1 MTVPSMAEN
10 ATWKPNAQTF
20 EHSITWEDD
29 VWRVD
34 PFDVEEVHKT
44 ARVKFNEILD
54 SVTLA
59 PHRVQSRMMLFH
71 GQSGAGKTHLI
82 RALRTSSHLTR
93 RAYFG
98 YAQMTPDVTN
108 YADYYL
114 RRLINALEKPYDPVE
129 FGESG
134 LVRMSNR
141 LVKEAELIDETQVEG
156 LREGEFGSEEL
167 GELITD
173 MADDIVSSHPF
184 IEEDLDANLVRAL
197 LYLQRNDPRIDQ
209 RVRQFLYG
217 TALTKRS
224 HQMVPALEIK
234 TSQDRAFE
242 LIESI
247 GKITYATEGSPL
259 VFCIDQVEDLR
270 FFDDPEER
278 FQKAIRDLIQIANRV
293 SSSIVLI
300 SCLDDFYFQ
309 MRQFLPQS
317 FIDRIEKTEPVLLGE
332 MCSADEA
339 RMILNRRISQ
349 AFHKAKGTSTDE
361 TPPKA
366 EDIFG
371 ESFFHEVAGL
381 PTRRLLEASQTR
393 WLELSGEKPCSMDE
407 KEASQF
413 TPATQTPQSVQT
425 GSNLTNKLTPATVSP
440 LVEARKVAAE
450 DLNQL
455 WEKFTFDH
463 QPEIPAD
470 EGELMSVLASALV
483 LAKDECEQGT
493 EIEIEPIGWIEEV
506 SAIDVIVSHGSGQ
519 KDNSRLFMCNRSS
532 QGGGLRR
539 QMERVMASTQG
550 RKPVVLRASDFPPN
564 AKSSTAVAVRQ
575 YLQSGGNRLVIPI
588 YEWER
593 MIMVKDFREK
603 YHKDP
608 NIKTWTKSVRPLRDL
623 PSVRMLLGLSHGD
636 DGSATSM
643 HNQLTGGAAA
653 APNLELIDSASEAT
667 PETVSQETALAS
679 SAMSPSAIETQ
690 LNAQME
696 QIENAES
703 SDLPAGVTNGVL
715 RLGHAMRNPSDL
727 ANLET
732 SLLRRHAAVLGGS
745 GSGKTTLAL
754 SLIEQLLMQDIP
766 AVLIDRKGDLCSYA
780 NSDVWED
787 DPNDTEERR
796 AQKAYL
802 REHTDI
808 AVYTPGR
815 TSGRPISITLLPQGM
830 ADLHDHEQL
839 ELANMSA
846 AALGEMLHL
855 GVSPT
860 HQRYSGILS
869 VALKLLGEFARK
881 EVTLTDLI
889 TFMDEE
895 ESELTEVISRMDPNG
910 RLRKDLVAQLDSLSH
925 RNYALFD
932 GAGESMSMDA
942 FLGREKHK
950 KPGKTKL
957 SIIYTGFLGDNE
969 NILFWVAQFLG
980 EALRFCQ
987 RNPSDVLQAMVMFDE
1002 ADLYIPANSKPAT
1015 KEPLES
1021 LLKRARSAGMGLML
1035 ATQSPG
1041 DLDYKSRDQITSW
1054 FIGKVREDTALR
1066 KLRAAFSSDS
1076 GIDPALVLPN
1086 QTVGEFHLIQEGAVK
1101 AIKSQ
1106 RSLIQADQV
1115 PFDRI
1120 EELGRETLGKDPNS
1134 QIGFE
1139 FE

>member
-1 MTVPSMAEN
+1 MTIASVAEN
-10 ATWKPNAQTF
+10 TEWKPNAQTF

-59 PHRVQSRMMLFH
+59 PHRVQSRIMLFH

-114 RRLINALEKPYDPVE
+114 RRLINALEKPYDPVD

-141 LVKEAELIDETQVEG
+141 LVTEAELISEDQIEE
-156 LREGEFGSEEL
+156 LREGEFSTDEL
-167 GELITD
+167 SELIIE

-184 IEEDLDANLVRAL
+184 IEEDLDAILVRAL

-217 TALTKRS
+217 TALTDRS
-224 HQMVPALEIK
+224 QQMVPALESKI
-234 TSQDRAFE
+234 SQDRAFE

-270 FFDDPEER
+270 FYDEPEER

-293 SSSIVLI
+293 SSSIILI

-349 AFHKAKGTSTDE
+349 AFNKQKDAIG
-361 TPPKA
+361 TPPRA

-393 WLELSGEKPCSMDE
+393 WLELSGEKPVA
-407 KEASQF
+407 KEE
-413 TPATQTPQSVQT
+413 QTPQNNAAANYNPQ
-425 GSNLTNKLTPATVSP
+425 KLSHATVSP
-440 LVEARKVAAE
+440 LVEARQVAAE

-455 WEKFTFDH
+455 WEKFTYDH
-463 QPEIPAD
+463 TPEIPAE

-493 EIEIEPIGWIEEV
+493 EIEVEPIGWIEEV
-506 SAIDVIVSHGSGQ
+506 SAVDVIVSHGTGQ
-519 KDNSRLFMCNRSS
+519 KESSRLFMCNRSS

-564 AKSSTAVAVRQ
+564 AKSSTAQAVRQ
-575 YLQSGGNRLVIPI
+575 YLQNGGNRLVIPI

-593 MIMVKDFREK
+593 MIMVKDFRER
-603 YHKDP
+603 YHKEP
-608 NIKTWTKSVRPLRDL
+608 SIKAWTHSVRPLRDL
-623 PSVRMLLGLSHGD
+623 PSVRMLLGLSHGE
-636 DGSATSM
+636 DGSSTTM
-643 HNQLTGGAAA
+643 HNQLTGGAIS
-653 APNLELIDSASEAT
+653 PSLELIEDSEDELST
-667 PETVSQETALAS
+667 DHETGS
-679 SAMSPSAIETQ
+679 SAIMDQ
-690 LNAQME
+690 VMAQVDRLE
-696 QIENAES
+696 ALDN
-703 SDLPAGVTNGVL
+703 SDLPPGMTPGIL
-715 RLGHAMRNPSDL
+715 KLGHAMRNPSDL
-727 ANLET
+727 TNLET
-732 SLLRRHAAVLGGS
+732 SLLKRHAAVLGGS

-754 SLIEQLLMQDIP
+754 SMIEQLLMQDIP

-780 NSDVWED
+780 NSDVWQD

-830 ADLHDHEQL
+830 ADLPDHEQL

-855 GVSPT
+855 GISPT

-925 RNYALFD
+925 RNFALFD

-942 FLGREKHK
+942 FLGRDKHK
-950 KPGKTKL
+950 KQGKTKL

-969 NILFWVAQFLG
+969 NILFWVAQFLS

-987 RNPSDVLQAMVMFDE
+987 RNPSDDLQAMVMFDE

-1086 QTVGEFHLIQEGAVK
+1086 QKVGEFHLIQEGAVK

-1106 RSLIQADQV
+1106 RSLVQADQV

-1120 EELGRETLGKDPNS
+1120 EELGRETLGKDPSS
-1134 QIGFE
+1134 QIGFK
-1139 FE
+1139 F

>member
-1 MTVPSMAEN
+1 MTIASVVQNTS
-10 ATWKPNAQTF
+10 WKPNGQTF

-29 VWRVD
+29 VWRQD

-114 RRLINALEKPYDPVE
+114 RRLINALEKPYDPADL
-129 FGESG
+129 GESG

-141 LVKEAELIDETQVEG
+141 LLKEAELITEQQIEE
-156 LREGEFGSEEL
+156 LREGEFGTEEL
-167 GELITD
+167 GELIID
-173 MADDIVSSHPF
+173 LSDDIVSSHPF
-184 IEEDLDANLVRAL
+184 LEEDLDVNLVRAL

-217 TALTKRS
+217 TALSSRS
-224 HQMVPALEIK
+224 QQMVSALESK

-270 FFDDPEER
+270 FYDDPEER

-293 SSSIVLI
+293 PSSIVII

-309 MRQFLPQS
+309 MRQYLPQS
-317 FIDRIEKTEPVLLGE
+317 FIDRIEKTPPVLLGE

-339 RMILNRRISQ
+339 KMILNRRISQ
-349 AFHKAKGTSTDE
+349 AFAKQKGVGE
-361 TPPKA
+361 PPRA

-371 ESFFHEVAGL
+371 ENFFHEIAGL

-393 WLELSGEKPCSMDE
+393 WLELCGEKPVAELDQ
-407 KEASQF
+407 ASQK
-413 TPATQTPQSVQT
+413 TIAPVQ
-425 GSNLTNKLTPATVSP
+425 LTPASVSP
-440 LVEARKVAAE
+440 LVEARQTAAE

-455 WEKFTFDH
+455 WEQFTFDH
-463 QPEIPAD
+463 QPEIPAEED
-470 EGELMSVLASALV
+470 ELMSVLASALT
-483 LAKDECEQGT
+483 LAKDECESST
-493 EIEIEPIGWIEEV
+493 EIEVEPIGWIEEV
-506 SAIDVIVSHGSGQ
+506 SAIDLIVKQGTESVE
-519 KDNSRLFMCNRSS
+519 NSRLFMCNRSS

-550 RKPVVLRASDFPPN
+550 RKPIVLRASDFPPN
-564 AKSSTAVAVRQ
+564 AKSSTAQAVRQ

-593 MIMVKDFREK
+593 MIMVKDFRER

-608 NIKTWTKSVRPLRDL
+608 NIKAWTQSVRPLRDL

-636 DGSATSM
+636 NGSVAGL
-643 HNQLTGGAAA
+643 HNQLTGAASN
-653 APNLELIDSASEAT
+653 APNLELIEDHVAPDEPVVEQTQIDERQLA
-667 PETVSQETALAS
+667 EQGSQE
-679 SAMSPSAIETQ
+679 Q
-690 LNAQME
+690 
-696 QIENAES
+696 
-703 SDLPAGVTNGVL
+703 DLPPGLTPGVL
-715 RLGHAMRNPSDL
+715 RLGSSMRNASEL
-727 ANLET
+727 ANLPT

-754 SLIEQLLMQDIP
+754 SMIEQLLMQDIP

-780 NSDVWED
+780 NSQVWED
-787 DPNDTEERR
+787 DPSDTPERR

-802 REHTDI
+802 REHSEI

-830 ADLHDHEQL
+830 IDLPDHEQQ
-839 ELANMSA
+839 ELANVSA
-846 AALGEMLHL
+846 AALGDMLHL
-855 GVSPT
+855 GTSPT

-889 TFMDEE
+889 TFMDEDE
-895 ESELTEVISRMDPNG
+895 NELTEVISRMDPNG

-925 RNYALFD
+925 RNFALFD
-932 GAGESMSMDA
+932 GAGEALSMDA
-942 FLGREKHK
+942 FLGKGKHK
-950 KPGKTKL
+950 KPNKTKL

-969 NILFWVAQFLG
+969 NILFWVAQFLS

-987 RNPSDVLQAMVMFDE
+987 RNPSEELQAMVMFDE

-1086 QTVGEFHLIQEGAVK
+1086 QTVGEFHLIQETAVK
-1101 AIKSQ
+1101 ALKSQ

-1120 EELGRETLGKDPNS
+1120 EELGRETLGKQPNN
-1134 QIGFE
+1134 QIGFK
-1139 FE
+1139 F

>member
-1 MTVPSMAEN
+1 MTIASVAEKL
-10 ATWKPNAQTF
+10 TWKPNAQTF

-29 VWRVD
+29 VWRRD
-34 PFDVEEVHKT
+34 PFDVEEVHKA

-82 RALRTSSHLTR
+82 RALRTSSHITR

-114 RRLINALEKPYDPVE
+114 RRLINALEKPYDPVD
-129 FGESG
+129 FGASG

-141 LVKEAELIDETQVEG
+141 LLKEAELITEEHVEE
-156 LREGEFGSEEL
+156 LREGEFSADEL
-167 GELITD
+167 SELIIE

-184 IEEDLDANLVRAL
+184 LEEDLDINLVRAL
-197 LYLQRNDPRIDQ
+197 MYLQRNDPRIDQ

-217 TALTKRS
+217 TALTARS
-224 HQMVPALEIK
+224 QQMVPALESKI
-234 TSQDRAFE
+234 SQDRAFE

-293 SSSIVLI
+293 PSSIVLI

-309 MRQFLPQS
+309 MREFLPQS
-317 FIDRIEKTEPVLLGE
+317 FIDRIEKTPPVLLGE

-339 RMILNRRISQ
+339 KLILNRRISQ
-349 AFHKAKGTSTDE
+349 AFAKAKCPGS
-361 TPPKA
+361 PPRA

-371 ESFFHEVAGL
+371 ESFFSEVAGL

-393 WLELSGEKPCSMDE
+393 WLELSGDKPIIKDE
-407 KEASQF
+407 TETRAIRSTQL
-413 TPATQTPQSVQT
+413 PGATI
-425 GSNLTNKLTPATVSP
+425 SP
-440 LVEARKVAAE
+440 LVEARQSAAE

-463 QPEIPAD
+463 QPEIPAEED
-470 EGELMSVLASALV
+470 ELMSVLASALM
-483 LAKDECEQGT
+483 LAKDECESGT
-493 EIEIEPIGWIEEV
+493 DIEVEPIGWIEEV
-506 SAIDVIVSHGSGQ
+506 SAIDLIVRQSGGNPE
-519 KDNSRLFMCNRSS
+519 NSRLFMCNRSS

-564 AKSSTAVAVRQ
+564 AKSSTAQAVRQ

-593 MIMVKDFREK
+593 MIMVKDFREA

-608 NIKTWTKSVRPLRDL
+608 GLIAWSQSVRPLRDL
-623 PSVRMLLGLSHGD
+623 PSVRMLLGLSHDNERVVTGL
-636 DGSATSM
+636 
-643 HNQLTGGAAA
+643 HNQLTGAASNG
-653 APNLELIDSASEAT
+653 PNLELINEELAAGRVEEESIT
-667 PETVSQETALAS
+667 PDSQELS
-679 SAMSPSAIETQ
+679 
-690 LNAQME
+690 E
-696 QIENAES
+696 QEN
-703 SDLPAGVTNGVL
+703 SDNGLPAGLIPGVL
-715 RLGHAMRNPSDL
+715 RLGSSMRNAAEL
-727 ANLET
+727 ANIEM

-754 SLIEQLLMQDIP
+754 SIIEQLLMQDTP

-780 NSDVWED
+780 NGEVWQD

-796 AQKAYL
+796 AQKIYL
-802 REHTDI
+802 RENTEI

-830 ADLHDHEQL
+830 IDLPDHEQQ
-839 ELANMSA
+839 ELANVSA
-846 AALGEMLHL
+846 AALGDMLHL
-855 GVSPT
+855 GTSPT

-895 ESELTEVISRMDPNG
+895 ENELTEVISRMDPNG

-925 RNYALFD
+925 RNFALFD
-932 GAGESMSMDA
+932 GAGEPLSMDA
-942 FLGREKHK
+942 FLGIGKHK
-950 KPGKTKL
+950 KKNKTKL

-969 NILFWVAQFLG
+969 NILFWVAQFLS

-987 RNPSDVLQAMVMFDE
+987 RNPSEELQAMVMFDE

-1021 LLKRARSAGMGLML
+1021 LLKRARSAGMGIML

-1066 KLRAAFSSDS
+1066 KLRAAFTSDS

-1086 QTVGEFHLIQEGAVK
+1086 QTVGEFHLIQEGTVK

-1120 EELGRETLGKDPNS
+1120 EELGRETLGKQPNK
-1134 QIGFE
+1134 QIGFK
-1139 FE
+1139 F

>member
-1 MTVPSMAEN
+1 MSKGQSMTVASLAQK
-10 ATWKPNAQTF
+10 ASWKPNAQTF

-34 PFDVEEVHKT
+34 PFDVEEVHKA
-44 ARVKFNEILD
+44 ARVKFNEMLD

-59 PHRVQSRMMLFH
+59 PHRVQSRIMLFH

-82 RALRTSSHLTR
+82 RALRTSSHLTA

-134 LVRMSNR
+134 LQRLSNR
-141 LVKEAELIDETQVEG
+141 LLSEAELIEQEQI
-156 LREGEFGSEEL
+156 EEL
-167 GELITD
+167 RDSEFSTEELSELIIEL
-173 MADDIVSSHPF
+173 ADDIVASHPF
-184 IEEDLDANLVRAL
+184 IDEDLDVNLVRAL
-197 LYLQRNDPRIDQ
+197 LYLQRNNPRIDQ

-217 TALTKRS
+217 TTLTSRS
-224 HQMVPALEIK
+224 QQMVPALESK

-247 GKITYATEGSPL
+247 GKITYATDGSPL

-293 SSSIVLI
+293 SSSIIII

-317 FIDRIEKTEPVLLGE
+317 FIDRIEKSDPILLGE

-339 RMILNRRISQ
+339 KMILNRRISQ
-349 AFHKAKGTSTDE
+349 AFAKQKAEGE
-361 TPPKA
+361 PPLA

-371 ESFFHEVAGL
+371 ESFFHEIAGL

-393 WLELSGEKPCSMDE
+393 WLELSGEKPVEEQST
-407 KEASQF
+407 K
-413 TPATQTPQSVQT
+413 PQL
-425 GSNLTNKLTPATVSP
+425 GAEVSP
-440 LVEARKVAAE
+440 LVEARQEAAE
-450 DLNQL
+450 DLNIL
-455 WEKFTFDH
+455 WEKFTYSH

-470 EGELMSVLASALV
+470 EDELMSILASALV
-483 LAKDECEQGT
+483 LAKDECEQNI
-493 EIEIEPIGWIEEV
+493 EIEVEPIGWIEDV
-506 SAIDVIVSHGSGQ
+506 SAIDLIVRQSGTA
-519 KDNSRLFMCNRSS
+519 DNSRLFMCNRSS

-550 RKPVVLRASDFPPN
+550 RKPIVLRASDFPPN
-564 AKSSTAVAVRQ
+564 AKSSTANAVRQ

-593 MIMVKDFREK
+593 MIMVKDFRET
-603 YHKDP
+603 YHKDSG
-608 NIKTWTKSVRPLRDL
+608 IKAWTQSVRPLRDL
-623 PSVRMLLGLSHGD
+623 PSIRMLLGLSHGD
-636 DGSATSM
+636 SGAVTSL
-643 HNQLTGGAAA
+643 HSNLTGVATQ
-653 APNLELIDSASEAT
+653 PLELIDETPPEKSDVSSPDTKEMIAQDLTSESNESDHENQK
-667 PETVSQETALAS
+667 PS
-679 SAMSPSAIETQ
+679 SLQKGI
-690 LNAQME
+690 
-696 QIENAES
+696 
-703 SDLPAGVTNGVL
+703 L
-715 RLGHAMRNPSDL
+715 RLGSSIRNPADNAL
-727 ANLET
+727 LKT
-732 SLLRRHAAVLGGS
+732 DLLRRHAAVLGGS

-766 AVLIDRKGDLCSYA
+766 SVLIDRKGDLCSYA
-780 NSDVWED
+780 NGNVWED
-787 DPNDTEERR
+787 DPNDTDERR
-796 AQKAYL
+796 ELKAYL
-802 REHTDI
+802 RDNTDI

-815 TSGRPISITLLPQGM
+815 TPGRPISITLLPQGM
-830 ADLHDHEQL
+830 VDLPDHEQQ
-839 ELANMSA
+839 ELANVSA

-855 GVSPT
+855 GISPT

-925 RNYALFD
+925 RNFALFD

-942 FLGREKHK
+942 FLGLGKHG
-950 KPGKTKL
+950 KPDKTRL

-969 NILFWVAQFLG
+969 NILFWVAQFLS

-987 RNPSDVLQAMVMFDE
+987 RNPSDDLQAMVMFDE

-1066 KLRAAFSSDS
+1066 KLKAAFSSDS
-1076 GIDPALVLPN
+1076 GMDPALVLPN
-1086 QTVGEFHLIQEGAVK
+1086 QKVGEFHLIQEGMVK

-1106 RSLIQADQV
+1106 RSLVQADQI

-1120 EELGRETLGKDPNS
+1120 EELGRETLGKSPNK

-1139 FE
+1139 F

>member
-1 MTVPSMAEN
+1 MTIASVAEN
-10 ATWKPNAQTF
+10 PTWKPNIQTF

-29 VWRVD
+29 VWRLD
-34 PFDVEEVHKT
+34 PFDVEEVHKA

-98 YAQMTPDVTN
+98 YAQMTPDVSN

-114 RRLINALEKPYDPVE
+114 RRLINALEKPYDPQDL
-129 FGESG
+129 GESG
-134 LVRMSNR
+134 LLRMSNR
-141 LVKEAELIDETQVEG
+141 LLKEAELISDEQIEE
-156 LREGEFGSEEL
+156 LRENEFGSEEL
-167 GELITD
+167 SELIID

-184 IEEDLDANLVRAL
+184 LEEDLDVNLVRAL

-217 TALTKRS
+217 TALTNRS
-224 HQMVPALEIK
+224 QKMVPALESK

-242 LIESI
+242 LIESL

-293 SSSIVLI
+293 SSAIVII

-309 MRQFLPQS
+309 MREFLPQS
-317 FIDRIEKTEPVLLGE
+317 FIDRIEKTPPVLLGE
-332 MCSADEA
+332 MCSAEEA
-339 RMILNRRISQ
+339 KMILNRRISQ
-349 AFHKAKGTSTDE
+349 AFMKQKCPG
-361 TPPKA
+361 TPPRA

-371 ESFFHEVAGL
+371 ENFFHEIAGL

-393 WLELSGEKPCSMDE
+393 WLELTGEKPVAPVE
-407 KEASQF
+407 EQKETSLPAS
-413 TPATQTPQSVQT
+413 
-425 GSNLTNKLTPATVSP
+425 LTPAQVSP
-440 LVEARKVAAE
+440 LVEARQTAAE

-455 WEKFTFDH
+455 WEQFTFSH

-470 EGELMSVLASALV
+470 EDELMSILASALL
-483 LAKDECEQGT
+483 LAKDECESSV
-493 EIEIEPIGWIEEV
+493 EIEVEPIGWIEEV
-506 SAIDVIVSHGSGQ
+506 SAIDLIVKQGEGS
-519 KDNSRLFMCNRSS
+519 KENSRLFMCNRSS

-550 RKPVVLRASDFPPN
+550 RKPIVLRASDFPPN
-564 AKSSTAVAVRQ
+564 AKSSTAQAVRQ

-593 MIMVKDFREK
+593 MIMVKDFRER
-603 YHKDP
+603 YHKDSG
-608 NIKTWTKSVRPLRDL
+608 IQSWTQSVRPLRDL
-623 PSVRMLLGLSHGD
+623 PAIRMLLGLSHGND
-636 DGSATSM
+636 QAVTGM
-643 HNQLTGGAAA
+643 HNQLTGAASA
-653 APNLELIDSASEAT
+653 APNLELIEDSPAA
-667 PETVSQETALAS
+667 QETGKRENQTTS
-679 SAMSPSAIETQ
+679 Y
-690 LNAQME
+690 AQEEMHKVNDSE
-696 QIENAES
+696 G
-703 SDLPAGVTNGVL
+703 LPIGVTPGTL
-715 RLGHAMRNPSDL
+715 RLGSSMRNTAEL
-727 ANLET
+727 MTLEK

-754 SLIEQLLMQDIP
+754 SIIEQLLMQDTP
-766 AVLIDRKGDLCSYA
+766 AVLVDRKGDLCSYA
-780 NSDVWED
+780 NSDVWQD
-787 DPNDTEERR
+787 DPSDTPERR

-802 REHTDI
+802 REHTEI

-830 ADLHDHEQL
+830 IDLPDHEQQ
-839 ELANMSA
+839 ELANVSA
-846 AALGEMLHL
+846 AALGDMLHL
-855 GVSPT
+855 GTSPT

-895 ESELTEVISRMDPNG
+895 ENELTEVISRMDPNG

-925 RNYALFD
+925 RNFALFD
-932 GAGESMSMDA
+932 GAGESLSMDA
-942 FLGREKHK
+942 FLGIGKHK

-969 NILFWVAQFLG
+969 NILFWVAQFLS

-987 RNPSDVLQAMVMFDE
+987 RNPSDDLQAMVMFDE

-1086 QTVGEFHLIQEGAVK
+1086 QKVGEFHLIQEGAVS

-1106 RSLIQADQV
+1106 RSLVQADQV

-1120 EELGRETLGKDPNS
+1120 EELGRETLGKQPNN

-1139 FE
+1139 FET

>member
-1 MTVPSMAEN
+1 MSKGQTMTIASVAEKL
-10 ATWKPNAQTF
+10 TWKPNAQTF

-29 VWRVD
+29 VWRRD
-34 PFDVEEVHKT
+34 PFDVEEVHKA

-59 PHRVQSRMMLFH
+59 PHRVQSRIMLFH

-141 LVKEAELIDETQVEG
+141 LIKEAELIDQQHIED
-156 LREGEFGSEEL
+156 LREGEFSTEEL
-167 GELITD
+167 GELIID

-184 IEEDLDANLVRAL
+184 LEEDLDINLVRAL

-224 HQMVPALEIK
+224 QQMVPVLECK

-309 MRQFLPQS
+309 MREFLPQS
-317 FIDRIEKTEPVLLGE
+317 FIDRIEKTPPVLLGE

-339 RMILNRRISQ
+339 KMILNRRISQ
-349 AFHKAKGTSTDE
+349 AFAKSKCAGH
-361 TPPKA
+361 PPRA

-393 WLELSGEKPCSMDE
+393 WLELSGDKPVIRDE
-407 KEASQF
+407 TDNQISPKAE
-413 TPATQTPQSVQT
+413 PLK
-425 GSNLTNKLTPATVSP
+425 GATVSP
-440 LVEARKVAAE
+440 LVEARQSAAE

-463 QPEIPAD
+463 QPEIPAEED
-470 EGELMSVLASALV
+470 ELMSVLASALM
-483 LAKDECEQGT
+483 LAKDECESGT
-493 EIEIEPIGWIEEV
+493 DIEVEPIGWIEEV
-506 SAIDVIVSHGSGQ
+506 SAIDLIVRQSGGTQ
-519 KDNSRLFMCNRSS
+519 DQSRLFMCNRSS

-564 AKSSTAVAVRQ
+564 AKSSTAQAVRQ

-593 MIMVKDFREK
+593 MIMVKDFREA

-608 NIKTWTKSVRPLRDL
+608 GMKAWSKSVRPLRDL
-623 PSVRMLLGLSHGD
+623 PSVRMLLGLSHDNEGAVT
-636 DGSATSM
+636 GL
-643 HNQLTGGAAA
+643 HHQLTGAASNL
-653 APNLELIDSASEAT
+653 PNLELVNEVEDAHTQAFE
-667 PETVSQETALAS
+667 PETSHMQPEPALGRGETG
-679 SAMSPSAIETQ
+679 
-690 LNAQME
+690 
-696 QIENAES
+696 
-703 SDLPAGVTNGVL
+703 LPEGLIPGIL
-715 RLGHAMRNPSDL
+715 RLGSSMRNAAEI
-727 ANLET
+727 ANIEK

-754 SLIEQLLMQDIP
+754 SIIEQLLMQDTP

-780 NSDVWED
+780 NGEVWAD
-787 DPNDTEERR
+787 DPNDSEERR

-802 REHTDI
+802 RENTEI

-830 ADLHDHEQL
+830 IDLPDHEQQ
-839 ELANMSA
+839 ELANVSA
-846 AALGEMLHL
+846 AALGDMLHL
-855 GVSPT
+855 GTSPT

-895 ESELTEVISRMDPNG
+895 ENELTEVISRMDPNG

-925 RNYALFD
+925 RNFALFD
-932 GAGESMSMDA
+932 GAGEPLSMDA
-942 FLGREKHK
+942 FLGLGKFK
-950 KPGKTKL
+950 KPEKTKL

-969 NILFWVAQFLG
+969 NILFWVAQFLS

-987 RNPSDVLQAMVMFDE
+987 RNPSEELQAMVMFDE

-1021 LLKRARSAGMGLML
+1021 LLKRARSAGMGIML

-1066 KLRAAFSSDS
+1066 KLRAAFTTDS
-1076 GIDPALVLPN
+1076 GIDPSLVLPN
-1086 QTVGEFHLIQEGAVK
+1086 QKVGEFHLIQEGTVK

-1120 EELGRETLGKDPNS
+1120 EELGRETLGRLPNK
-1134 QIGFE
+1134 QIGFQ
-1139 FE
+1139 F

>member
-1 MTVPSMAEN
+1 MTKGQSMTIASV
-10 ATWKPNAQTF
+10 AQSTSWKPNTQTF

-59 PHRVQSRMMLFH
+59 PHRVQSRIMLFH

-82 RALRTSSHLTR
+82 RALRTSSHLTS

-134 LVRMSNR
+134 LLRMSNR
-141 LVKEAELIDETQVEG
+141 LVSEAELIEHDQVEE
-156 LREGEFGSEEL
+156 LRNGDFSNDEL
-167 GELITD
+167 GELVME

-184 IEEDLDANLVRAL
+184 LEEDLDINLVRAL

-217 TALTKRS
+217 TALTSRS
-224 HQMVPALEIK
+224 QQMVTALESK

-293 SSSIVLI
+293 SSSIILI

-317 FIDRIEKTEPVLLGE
+317 FIDRIEKTAPVLLGE

-339 RMILNRRISQ
+339 KMILNRRISQ
-349 AFHKAKGTSTDE
+349 AFARQKSGG
-361 TPPKA
+361 TPPRA

-371 ESFFHEVAGL
+371 ETFFHEVAGL

-393 WLELSGEKPCSMDE
+393 WLELCGDRPIAAEEHDAVIS
-407 KEASQF
+407 
-413 TPATQTPQSVQT
+413 ATQP
-425 GSNLTNKLTPATVSP
+425 LTPAKVSP
-440 LVEARKVAAE
+440 LVEARQNAAE

-463 QPEIPAD
+463 QPEIPAE
-470 EGELMSVLASALV
+470 EGDLMTVLASALTM
-483 LAKDECEQGT
+483 ARDECETGI

-506 SAIDVIVSHGSGQ
+506 SAIDVIVRQSGGS
-519 KDNSRLFMCNRSS
+519 KEHSRLFMCNRSS

-593 MIMVKDFREK
+593 MIMVRDFREK
-603 YHKDP
+603 YHRDP
-608 NIKTWTKSVRPLRDL
+608 SIKTWTQAVRPLRDL
-623 PSVRMLLGLSHGD
+623 PSIRMLLGLSHGD
-636 DGSATSM
+636 DSSVTM
-643 HNQLTGGAAA
+643 LHNQLTGGAST
-653 APNLELIDSASEAT
+653 APNLELITDDQKQNEQR
-667 PETVSQETALAS
+667 QEEHAPYT
-679 SAMSPSAIETQ
+679 
-690 LNAQME
+690 LN
-696 QIENAES
+696 
-703 SDLPAGVTNGVL
+703 PAGEGAAAISSEPVGDMPPGVIPGVL
-715 RLGHAMRNPSDL
+715 RLGSSLRNQAEL
-727 ANLET
+727 ANLDK

-754 SLIEQLLMQDIP
+754 SIIEQLLMQDTP

-780 NSDVWED
+780 NGEVWED
-787 DPNDTEERR
+787 DPNDSEERR
-796 AQKAYL
+796 QQKAYL
-802 REHTDI
+802 RENTDI

-830 ADLHDHEQL
+830 YDLPDHEQQ
-839 ELANMSA
+839 ELASVSA

-855 GVSPT
+855 GISPT

-889 TFMDEE
+889 TFMDEDE
-895 ESELTEVISRMDPNG
+895 NELTEVISRMDPNG

-932 GAGESMSMDA
+932 GAGEPLSMDA
-942 FLGREKHK
+942 FLGKGKFK
-950 KPGKTKL
+950 KQGKTKL

-969 NILFWVAQFLG
+969 NILFWVAQFLS

-987 RNPSDVLQAMVMFDE
+987 RNPSDDLQAMVMFDE

-1021 LLKRARSAGMGLML
+1021 LLKRARSAGMGIML

-1086 QTVGEFHLIQEGAVK
+1086 QKVGEFHLIQEGMVK

-1106 RSLIQADQV
+1106 RSLVQADQV

-1134 QIGFE
+1134 QIGFK
-1139 FE
+1139 F

>member
-1 MTVPSMAEN
+1 MTIPSVVQN
-10 ATWKPNAQTF
+10 SQWKPNAQTF

-54 SVTLA
+54 GVTLA
-59 PHRVQSRMMLFH
+59 PHRVQSRIMLFH

-129 FGESG
+129 FGVSG

-141 LVKEAELIDETQVEG
+141 LVKEAELITEEQVEE
-156 LREGEFGSEEL
+156 LRDGEFSTDEL
-167 GELITD
+167 SELIIE
-173 MADDIVSSHPF
+173 MADDIVSSRPF
-184 IEEDLDANLVRAL
+184 LDEDLDVNLVRAL
-197 LYLQRNDPRIDQ
+197 LYLQRSDPRIDQ

-217 TALTKRS
+217 TPLTSRTQ
-224 HQMVPALEIK
+224 QMVPALESK

-293 SSSIVLI
+293 SSSIILI

-317 FIDRIEKTEPVLLGE
+317 FIDRIEKTAPVLLGE
-332 MCSADEA
+332 MCSAEEA
-339 RMILNRRISQ
+339 QMILNRRISQ
-349 AFHKAKGTSTDE
+349 AFNKQKGASQNGA
-361 TPPKA
+361 TPPRA

-393 WLELSGEKPCSMDE
+393 WLELSGEKPSTTTTDE
-407 KEASQF
+407 KSSNNFNTGTQF
-413 TPATQTPQSVQT
+413 SPA
-425 GSNLTNKLTPATVSP
+425 KLTPATVSP
-440 LVEARKVAAE
+440 LVEARQVAAE

-463 QPEIPAD
+463 QPEIPAE

-483 LAKDECEQGT
+483 MAKDECEQGT
-493 EIEIEPIGWIEEV
+493 DIEVEPIGWIEEV

-519 KDNSRLFMCNRSS
+519 KESSRLFMCNRSS

-564 AKSSTAVAVRQ
+564 ARSSTAQAVRQ
-575 YLQSGGNRLVIPI
+575 YLHNGGNRLVIPI

-593 MIMVKDFREK
+593 MIMVKDFRER
-603 YHKDP
+603 YHKEA
-608 NIKTWTKSVRPLRDL
+608 NIKAWTQSVRPLRDL
-623 PSVRMLLGLSHGD
+623 PSVRMLLGLTHGED
-636 DGSATSM
+636 SGVTNM
-643 HNQLTGGAAA
+643 HNQITGGA
-653 APNLELIDSASEAT
+653 APNLELID
-667 PETVSQETALAS
+667 QNHNS
-679 SAMSPSAIETQ
+679 SARHLTEETSAADAANEAATSPMMDQ
-690 LNAQME
+690 LNE
-696 QIENAES
+696 QIARLGQEEQ
-703 SDLPAGVTNGVL
+703 SDLPKGLTPGIL
-715 RLGHAMRNPSDL
+715 RLGHAMRNPTEQ

-754 SLIEQLLMQDIP
+754 SMIEQLLMQDIP

-787 DPNDTEERR
+787 DPRDSDERR
-796 AQKAYL
+796 AQKQYL

-830 ADLHDHEQL
+830 YDLPDHEQL
-839 ELANMSA
+839 ELANVSA

-855 GVSPT
+855 GISPT

-895 ESELTEVISRMDPNG
+895 ESELTDVISRMDPNG

-942 FLGREKHK
+942 FLGIDKHK

-957 SIIYTGFLGDNE
+957 SVIYTGFLGDNE
-969 NILFWVAQFLG
+969 NILFWVAQFLS

-1086 QTVGEFHLIQEGAVK
+1086 QKVGEFHLIQEGVVK
-1101 AIKSQ
+1101 SIKSL
-1106 RSLIQADQV
+1106 RSLVQADQV

-1120 EELGRETLGKDPNS
+1120 EELSRETLGKDPNS
-1134 QIGFE
+1134 QIGFK
-1139 FE
+1139 F

>member
-1 MTVPSMAEN
+1 MTIPRVAES
-10 ATWKPNAQTF
+10 TSWKPNTQTF

-34 PFDVEEVHKT
+34 PFDVEEVHKI

-59 PHRVQSRMMLFH
+59 PHRVQSRIMLFH

-114 RRLINALEKPYDPVE
+114 RRLINALEKPYDPVD

-141 LVKEAELIDETQVEG
+141 LVKEAELISEEQVEQ
-156 LREGEFGSEEL
+156 LRDGEFSAEEL
-167 GELITD
+167 SDLIIEI
-173 MADDIVSSHPF
+173 ADDIVSSHPF
-184 IEEDLDANLVRAL
+184 IEEDLDINLVRAL

-217 TALTKRS
+217 TTLTARS
-224 HQMVPALEIK
+224 QQLVPALECK

-247 GKITYATEGSPL
+247 GKITYTTEGSPL

-270 FFDDPEER
+270 FFDEPEER

-293 SSSIVLI
+293 PSSIVLI

-317 FIDRIEKTEPVLLGE
+317 FIDRIEKTAPVLLGE
-332 MCSADEA
+332 MCSAEEA
-339 RMILNRRISQ
+339 KLILNRRISQ
-349 AFHKAKGTSTDE
+349 AFAKQKCEGI
-361 TPPKA
+361 PPEA
-366 EDIFG
+366 EEVFG

-393 WLELSGEKPCSMDE
+393 WLELSGEK
-407 KEASQF
+407 ASNSLLAQSQQDAIPER
-413 TPATQTPQSVQT
+413 TLRPAM
-425 GSNLTNKLTPATVSP
+425 VSP
-440 LVEARKVAAE
+440 LVEARQSAAE

-463 QPEIPAD
+463 QPEIPAE
-470 EGELMSVLASALV
+470 EGDLMSVLASALS
-483 LAKDECEQGT
+483 LAKDECENGI
-493 EIEIEPIGWIEEV
+493 EIEVEPIGWIEEV
-506 SAIDVIVSHGSGQ
+506 SAIDLIVSQGSGHAE
-519 KDNSRLFMCNRSS
+519 NTRLFMCNRSS

-593 MIMVKDFREK
+593 MIMVKDFRER

-608 NIKTWTKSVRPLRDL
+608 NIKTWTQSVRPLRDL
-623 PSVRMLLGLSHGD
+623 PSIRMLLGLGHGD
-636 DGSATSM
+636 DGSVTGM
-643 HNQLTGGAAA
+643 HNQLTGAAVN
-653 APNLELIDSASEAT
+653 APNLELIEQEFSPQQAASPLSPDLDAEQVKALEAVSLNGSKTNLPTGIT
-667 PETVSQETALAS
+667 PG
-679 SAMSPSAIETQ
+679 I
-690 LNAQME
+690 
-696 QIENAES
+696 
-703 SDLPAGVTNGVL
+703 L
-715 RLGHAMRNPSDL
+715 RLGSSMRNAAEV
-727 ANLET
+727 ANLEL

-754 SLIEQLLMQDIP
+754 SIIEQLLMQDIP

-780 NSDVWED
+780 NNEVWQD
-787 DPNDTEERR
+787 DPNDTDERR
-796 AQKAYL
+796 AQKIYL
-802 REHTDI
+802 RENTEI

-830 ADLHDHEQL
+830 FDLPDHEQL
-839 ELANMSA
+839 ELANVSA
-846 AALGEMLHL
+846 AALGDMLHL
-855 GVSPT
+855 GTSPT

-895 ESELTEVISRMDPNG
+895 ENELTEVISRMDPNG

-932 GAGESMSMDA
+932 GAGESLSMDA
-942 FLGREKHK
+942 FLGKGKHK
-950 KPGKTKL
+950 KPNKTKL

-969 NILFWVAQFLG
+969 NILFWVAQFLS

-987 RNPSDVLQAMVMFDE
+987 RNPSDDLQAMVMFDE

-1021 LLKRARSAGMGLML
+1021 LLKRARSAGVGLML

-1086 QTVGEFHLIQEGAVK
+1086 QTVGEFHLIQEGTVK
-1101 AIKSQ
+1101 AVKSQ
-1106 RSLIQADQV
+1106 RSLVQADQV

-1120 EELGRETLGKDPNS
+1120 EELSRETLGKQPNR

-1139 FE
+1139 FEE

>member
-1 MTVPSMAEN
+1 MTIASVAEN
-10 ATWKPNAQTF
+10 PTWKPNIQTF

-29 VWRVD
+29 VWRLD
-34 PFDVEEVHKT
+34 PFDVEEVHKA

-82 RALRTSSHLTR
+82 RALRSSSHLTR

-114 RRLINALEKPYDPVE
+114 RRLINALEKPYDPQDL
-129 FGESG
+129 GESG
-134 LVRMSNR
+134 LLRMSNR
-141 LVKEAELIDETQVEG
+141 LLKEAELIDEEQIQE
-156 LREGEFGSEEL
+156 LRESELGTEEL
-167 GELITD
+167 SELVID

-184 IEEDLDANLVRAL
+184 LEEDLDVNLVRAL

-224 HQMVPALEIK
+224 QQMVPALESK

-293 SSSIVLI
+293 SSAIVII

-309 MRQFLPQS
+309 MREFLPQS
-317 FIDRIEKTEPVLLGE
+317 FIDRIEKTPPVLLGE
-332 MCSADEA
+332 MCSAEEA
-339 RMILNRRISQ
+339 KMILNRRISQ
-349 AFHKAKGTSTDE
+349 AFVKQKCPG
-361 TPPKA
+361 TPPRA

-371 ESFFHEVAGL
+371 ENFFHEIAGL

-393 WLELSGEKPCSMDE
+393 WLELTGEKPV
-407 KEASQF
+407 ASIEEQRA
-413 TPATQTPQSVQT
+413 TNEPGNLSPAKGQLS
-425 GSNLTNKLTPATVSP
+425 PAQVSP
-440 LVEARKVAAE
+440 LVEARQTAAE

-455 WEKFTFDH
+455 WEQFTYNH
-463 QPEIPAD
+463 QPEIPAEED
-470 EGELMSVLASALV
+470 ELMSVLASALL
-483 LAKDECEQGT
+483 LAKDECESSI
-493 EIEIEPIGWIEEV
+493 EIEVEPIGWIEEV
-506 SAIDVIVSHGSGQ
+506 SAIDLIVKQGEGS
-519 KDNSRLFMCNRSS
+519 KENSRLFMCNRSS

-539 QMERVMASTQG
+539 QMDRVMASTQG

-564 AKSSTAVAVRQ
+564 AKSSTAQAVRQ

-593 MIMVKDFREK
+593 MIMVKDFRER
-603 YHKDP
+603 YSKDAG
-608 NIKTWTKSVRPLRDL
+608 IKAWTQSVRPLRDL
-623 PSVRMLLGLSHGD
+623 PAIRMLLGLSHGND
-636 DGSATSM
+636 QAVTGM
-643 HNQLTGGAAA
+643 RHQLTGAASA
-653 APNLELIDSASEAT
+653 TPNLELVEENSAQEAST
-667 PETVSQETALAS
+667 ELHAAEDQLA
-679 SAMSPSAIETQ
+679 
-690 LNAQME
+690 
-696 QIENAES
+696 
-703 SDLPAGVTNGVL
+703 PAGAPDNQDGTETGLPIGVTPGIL
-715 RLGHAMRNPSDL
+715 RLGSSMRNTAEL
-727 ANLET
+727 MNLEK

-754 SLIEQLLMQDIP
+754 SIIEQLLMQDTP

-802 REHTDI
+802 REHTEI

-830 ADLHDHEQL
+830 IDLPDHEQQ
-839 ELANMSA
+839 ELANVSA
-846 AALGEMLHL
+846 AALGDMLHL
-855 GVSPT
+855 GTSPT

-895 ESELTEVISRMDPNG
+895 ENELTEVISRMDPNG

-925 RNYALFD
+925 RNFALFD
-932 GAGESMSMDA
+932 GAGESLSMDA
-942 FLGREKHK
+942 FLGIGKHK

-969 NILFWVAQFLG
+969 NILFWVAQFLS

-987 RNPSDVLQAMVMFDE
+987 RNPSEELQAMVMFDE

-1086 QTVGEFHLIQEGAVK
+1086 QKVGEFHLIQEGAVS

-1120 EELGRETLGKDPNS
+1120 EELGRETLGKQPTN
-1134 QIGFE
+1134 QIGFK
-1139 FE
+1139 F

>member
-1 MTVPSMAEN
+1 MTVSNVAPKAS
-10 ATWKPNAQTF
+10 WKPNTQTF

-29 VWRVD
+29 VWRLD
-34 PFDVEEVHKT
+34 PFDVEEVHKA
-44 ARVKFNEILD
+44 ARVKFNDILD
-54 SVTLA
+54 SVTLS
-59 PHRVQSRMMLFH
+59 PHRVQSRILLFH

-82 RALRTSSHLTR
+82 RALRTSSHLTA

-114 RRLINALEKPYDPVE
+114 RRLINALEKPYNPVD

-141 LVKEAELIDETQVEG
+141 LLKEAELIEEEHITE
-156 LREGEFGSEEL
+156 LREGEFSTDELSELVIE
-167 GELITD
+167 I
-173 MADDIVSSHPF
+173 ADDIVSSHPF
-184 IEEDLDANLVRAL
+184 LEEDLDVNLVRAL

-217 TALTKRS
+217 TELTKRS
-224 HQMVPALEIK
+224 QQMVPALESK

-270 FFDDPEER
+270 FFDEPEER

-293 SSSIVLI
+293 PSSIILI

-317 FIDRIEKTEPVLLGE
+317 FIDRIEKTDPVLLGE
-332 MCSADEA
+332 MCNAQEA
-339 RMILNRRISQ
+339 QLILNRRISQ
-349 AFHKAKGTSTDE
+349 AFVKQKCPGN
-361 TPPKA
+361 PPRA

-371 ESFFHEVAGL
+371 ESFFHEIAGL

-393 WLELSGEKPCSMDE
+393 WLELCGDKPISITDGDV
-407 KEASQF
+407 SQTI
-413 TPATQTPQSVQT
+413 TPTAPFA
-425 GSNLTNKLTPATVSP
+425 PATVSP
-440 LVEARKVAAE
+440 LVEERQSAAE
-450 DLNQL
+450 DLNHL
-455 WEKFTFDH
+455 WEQFTFDH

-483 LAKDECEQGT
+483 LAKDECETST
-493 EIEIEPIGWIEEV
+493 EIEVEPIGWIEDV
-506 SAIDVIVSHGSGQ
+506 SAIDVVVRQGSG
-519 KDNSRLFMCNRSS
+519 KAENSRLFMCNRSS

-564 AKSSTAVAVRQ
+564 AKSSTANAVRQ

-593 MIMVKDFREK
+593 MIMVKDFRER
-603 YHKDP
+603 YHKHQ
-608 NIKTWTKSVRPLRDL
+608 NITAWTSSVRPLRDL

-636 DGSATSM
+636 DGAVTGV
-643 HNQLTGGAAA
+643 HNQLTGAASSGALSN
-653 APNLELIDSASEAT
+653 APNLELIENEQGADTVPQSAHHEARDLVNKLESELLT
-667 PETVSQETALAS
+667 KEGL
-679 SAMSPSAIETQ
+679 
-690 LNAQME
+690 
-696 QIENAES
+696 
-703 SDLPAGVTNGVL
+703 LPPGLVPGIL
-715 RLGHAMRNPSDL
+715 RLGCSMRNP
-727 ANLET
+727 AQVENLDT

-754 SLIEQLLMQDIP
+754 SIIEQLLMQDIP
-766 AVLIDRKGDLCSYA
+766 AVLVDRKGDLCSYA
-780 NSDVWED
+780 NGEVWAD
-787 DPNDTEERR
+787 DPNDSDERR

-802 REHTDI
+802 REHTEI

-815 TSGRPISITLLPQGM
+815 TSGRPISITLLPTGM
-830 ADLHDHEQL
+830 IDLPDHEQL
-839 ELANMSA
+839 ELASVSA
-846 AALGEMLHL
+846 AALGDMLHL
-855 GVSPT
+855 GTSPT

-895 ESELTEVISRMDPNG
+895 ENELTEVISRMDPNG

-932 GAGESMSMDA
+932 GAGESLSMDA
-942 FLGREKHK
+942 FLGKGKHK
-950 KPGKTKL
+950 KPNKTKL

-969 NILFWVAQFLG
+969 NILFWVAQFLS

-987 RNPSDVLQAMVMFDE
+987 RNPSDDLQAMVMFDE

-1086 QTVGEFHLIQEGAVK
+1086 QTVGEFHLIQEGTVK

-1106 RSLIQADQV
+1106 RSLVQADQV

-1120 EELGRETLGKDPNS
+1120 EELGRETLGKKPNN
-1134 QIGFE
+1134 QIGFK
-1139 FE
+1139 F

>member
-1 MTVPSMAEN
+1 MTIPSVAHS
-10 ATWKPNAQTF
+10 TSWKPNTQTF

-34 PFDVEEVHKT
+34 PFDVEEVHKA
-44 ARVKFNEILD
+44 ARVKFNDILD

-59 PHRVQSRMMLFH
+59 PHRVQSRIMLFH

-129 FGESG
+129 LGTSG
-134 LVRMSNR
+134 LLRMSNR
-141 LVKEAELIDETQVEG
+141 LVSEAELIEEQHIEE
-156 LREGEFGSEEL
+156 LRDGEFSADEL
-167 GELITD
+167 GELVID

-184 IEEDLDANLVRAL
+184 MQEDLDINLVRAL

-217 TALTKRS
+217 TTLSDRS
-224 HQMVPALEIK
+224 QQMVPALECK

-247 GKITYATEGSPL
+247 GKITYSTEGSPL

-293 SSSIVLI
+293 PSSIVLI

-317 FIDRIEKTEPVLLGE
+317 FIDRIEKNQPTLLGE

-339 RMILNRRISQ
+339 KLILNRRISE
-349 AFHKAKGTSTDE
+349 AFAKQKCAG
-361 TPPKA
+361 TPPRA

-371 ESFFHEVAGL
+371 ESFFHEIAGL
-381 PTRRLLEASQTR
+381 PTRRLLEATQTR
-393 WLELSGEKPCSMDE
+393 WLELSGDKPMSIA
-407 KEASQF
+407 EAHTSNEVQRSGEG
-413 TPATQTPQSVQT
+413 TPRDM
-425 GSNLTNKLTPATVSP
+425 KPASVSP
-440 LVEARKVAAE
+440 LVEARQIAAE

-463 QPEIPAD
+463 QPEIPAE
-470 EGELMSVLASALV
+470 EGELMSVLASALS
-483 LAKDECEQGT
+483 LAQDECESGT
-493 EIEIEPIGWIEEV
+493 QIEVEPIGWIEEV
-506 SAIDVIVSHGSGQ
+506 SAVDLIVRQGSGNEE
-519 KDNSRLFMCNRSS
+519 NSRLFMCNRSS

-550 RKPVVLRASDFPPN
+550 RKPIVLRASDFPPN
-564 AKSSTAVAVRQ
+564 AKSSTAQAVRQ
-575 YLQSGGNRLVIPI
+575 YLQNGGNRLVIPI

-593 MIMVKDFREK
+593 MIMVKDFRER
-603 YHKDP
+603 YHKEP
-608 NIKTWTKSVRPLRDL
+608 SIKAWTQSVRPLRDL
-623 PSVRMLLGLSHGD
+623 PSVRMLLGLNHD
-636 DGSATSM
+636 DDRSVTGL
-643 HNQLTGGAAA
+643 HNQLTGAATS
-653 APNLELIDSASEAT
+653 APNLELIGATPTVDQAVSEAELQVENNE
-667 PETVSQETALAS
+667 PTVEG
-679 SAMSPSAIETQ
+679 
-690 LNAQME
+690 NA
-696 QIENAES
+696 
-703 SDLPAGVTNGVL
+703 DGGLPPGLIPGVI
-715 RLGHAMRNPSDL
+715 RLGSEMRNSAEKADL
-727 ANLET
+727 DI

-754 SLIEQLLMQDIP
+754 SIIEQLLMQDVP
-766 AVLIDRKGDLCSYA
+766 AVLIDRKGDLSSYA

-787 DPNDTEERR
+787 DPNDSPERR
-796 AQKAYL
+796 AQKLYL

-830 ADLHDHEQL
+830 LDLPDHEQL
-839 ELANMSA
+839 ELANVSA
-846 AALGEMLHL
+846 AALGDMLHL
-855 GVSPT
+855 GTSPT

-895 ESELTEVISRMDPNG
+895 ENELTEVISRMDPNG

-925 RNYALFD
+925 RNFALFD
-932 GAGESMSMDA
+932 GSGEPLIMDA
-942 FLGREKHK
+942 FLGKGKYK
-950 KPGKTKL
+950 KKDKTKL

-969 NILFWVAQFLG
+969 NILFWISQFLS

-987 RNPSDVLQAMVMFDE
+987 RNPSDDLQAMVMFDE

-1021 LLKRARSAGMGLML
+1021 LLKRARSAGMGIML

-1086 QTVGEFHLIQEGAVK
+1086 QKVGEFHLIQEGVVK

-1106 RSLIQADQV
+1106 RSLVQADQV

-1120 EELGRETLGKDPNS
+1120 EQIARETLGKQPNN
-1134 QIGFE
+1134 QINFKFE
-1139 FE
+1139 E